1 MKHKKETAIPQAEL
15 VTAPQNGQE
24 NLRLLLEATPA
35 AVVTV
40 DNTGQIRFVN
50 AKLEEMF
57 GYHREALLGQEVE
70 ILLPEQSRLPHIR
83 YRQNY
88 TDNPH
93 IRSMGSGLDLAGR
106 RKDGSEFPIEV
117 GLSYVTIEGELL
129 IMALITDIT
138 LRKQATEIL
147 ERRVRERTQEIER
160 RRQVADGLREIL
172 TVLNSN
178 RPLVEILDHIVAQAS
193 RLLQAEASAIYQL
206 EEDGESLMIQTNYG
220 LPESYRPEGRIILDA
235 GLISQMIHTRRPV
248 VIPNLTALQGA
259 EKKRVRWQ
267 ILAQGGYRALLAVPM
282 IVKDEIYGSLKL
294 YYTTPREFSS
304 EEIDLAVTFA
314 DQAALAVE
322 NAQLRTQAEQA
333 AVAAERSRLARDL
346 HDSVTQNLFSASL
359 IAEVLPRLWERK
371 HSEGQQ
377 RLEELRQLT
386 RGALAEMRT
395 LLLELRPSRLIQVE
409 LSELLQQLAEAV
421 TGRARIPIQVQIQ
434 GQCTLEP
441 EVRVALYRVA
451 QEALNN
457 VAKHSRASQVN
468 VTLDCHPARAELVIK
483 DNGRG
488 FIMEGIKPNNLGL
501 KIMQE
506 RTEAIGADLEI
517 DSQVDHG
524 TQVKV
529 IWEEKPQS
537 RGRKR

>member
-1 MKHKKETAIPQAEL
+1 
-15 VTAPQNGQE
+15 
-24 NLRLLLEATPA
+24 
-35 AVVTV
+35 
-40 DNTGQIRFVN
+40 
-50 AKLEEMF
+50 
-57 GYHREALLGQEVE
+57 
-70 ILLPEQSRLPHIR
+70 
-83 YRQNY
+83 
-88 TDNPH
+88 
-93 IRSMGSGLDLAGR
+93 
-106 RKDGSEFPIEV
+106 
-117 GLSYVTIEGELL
+117 
-129 IMALITDIT
+129 
-138 LRKQATEIL
+138 
-147 ERRVRERTQEIER
+147 
-160 RRQVADGLREIL
+160 
-172 TVLNSN
+172 
-178 RPLVEILDHIVAQAS
+178 
-193 RLLQAEASAIYQL
+193 
-206 EEDGESLMIQTNYG
+206 
-220 LPESYRPEGRIILDA
+220 
-235 GLISQMIHTRRPV
+235 
-248 VIPNLTALQGA
+248 
-259 EKKRVRWQ
+259 
-267 ILAQGGYRALLAVPM
+267 
-282 IVKDEIYGSLKL
+282 
-294 YYTTPREFSS
+294 
-304 EEIDLAVTFA
+304 
-314 DQAALAVE
+314 
-322 NAQLRTQAEQA
+322 
-333 AVAAERSRLARDL
+333 
-346 HDSVTQNLFSASL
+346 L

>member
-1 MKHKKETAIPQAEL
+1 MKRKHTSPIPPAEL
-15 VTAPQNGQE
+15 EPAPQNSRE
-24 NLRLLLEATPA
+24 TLRLILEATPA

-57 GYHREALLGQEVE
+57 GYSREALLGQEVE
-70 ILLPEQSRLPHIR
+70 ILLPQQSRLSHIR

-93 IRSMGSGLDLAGR
+93 TRPMGSGLDLAGR
-106 RKDGSEFPIEV
+106 RQDGSEFPIEV

-138 LRKQATEIL
+138 LRKQTTETL
-147 ERRVRERTQEIER
+147 EQRVQERTQEIER
-160 RRQVADGLREIL
+160 RRQVADSLREIL

-178 RPLVEILDHIVAQAS
+178 RPLLEILDYIVAQAS
-193 RLLQAEASAIYQL
+193 ELLQAEASAIYHL
-206 EEDGESLMIQTNYG
+206 EDDESLMIQANYG
-220 LPESYRPEGRIILDA
+220 LMESYVPEGRIGLDA
-235 GLISQMIHTRRPV
+235 GLISQLIHTRQPV
-248 VIPNLTALQGA
+248 VIPDLTVLEGA
-259 EKKRVRWQ
+259 EKKRTRWQ
-267 ILAQGGYRALLAVPM
+267 VLVQGGYRALLAVPM

-294 YYTTPREFSS
+294 YYTASREFSV
-304 EEIDLAVTFA
+304 EEIGLAVTFA

-322 NAQLRTQAEQA
+322 NAQLRSQVEQA

-395 LLLELRPSRLIQVE
+395 LLLELRPSRLMQVE
-409 LSELLQQLAEAV
+409 LAELLQPRSAATP
-421 TGRARIPIQVQIQ
+421 TGAAHI
-434 GQCTLEP
+434 T
-441 EVRVALYRVA
+441 
-451 QEALNN
+451 
-457 VAKHSRASQVN
+457 
-468 VTLDCHPARAELVIK
+468 
-483 DNGRG
+483 
-488 FIMEGIKPNNLGL
+488 M
-501 KIMQE
+501 
-506 RTEAIGADLEI
+506 
-517 DSQVDHG
+517 
-524 TQVKV
+524 
-529 IWEEKPQS
+529 
-537 RGRKR
+537 